1 MVDACTDA
9 SDHRCSRNAGARH
22 RPAPQE
28 GAEVSRMNGLILRM
42 EVEEE
47 GAAKHLRL
55 NSINAACARFFAR
68 RGIHQ
73 PTLQQAIA
81 KKCSRMRDK
90 KRRNRSRNHTA

>member
-1 MVDACTDA
+1 
-9 SDHRCSRNAGARH
+9 
-22 RPAPQE
+22 
-28 GAEVSRMNGLILRM
+28 VSRMNGLILRM

-47 GAAKHLRL
+47 GAAKHLRLNSINAACARFRL